1 MLNTSVEYFYGGDY
15 FMCRYGNNGYGDNET
30 ANNEYGRK
38 LKYLVGIIIIT
49 LAVYVSFKYLLVYVW
64 PFVLGV
70 LVALIVEK
78 PVNSISGW
86 IYKGVRKNKDRTRKD
101 KDETRKDKGGI
112 EGSDNSGRNNDIN
125 KCPGDRN
132 HYSKNNIN
140 QNDKSR
146 NNAYKNGMYQN
157 NARSYNEH
165 KSNDKKNKKHP
176 EHRIK
181 SIIATII
188 MSVITIIIV
197 VLLIL
202 AVITGANEVSSFLK
216 NWDYNTIGIRQQT
229 ARICL
234 QTDEF
239 LGLEGGCCLDTLIMC
254 GRKVAGIMPEKIFHI
269 SVPVI
274 KNVVIVAGGLVVGF
288 ISVIYLSADMNEVRL
303 QVRKSVFVEEI
314 YMLWGEVKRLIN
326 IYFKVELRIMLI
338 NSLIS
343 MAAFF
348 IIRSP
353 YAVVLGIIVG
363 IVDALPVFGTGTIL
377 IPWAVFSVI
386 MRNYWAA
393 GVLLVAYVITYFV
406 REIMESK
413 CIGDRLGIS
422 PFAMLVIIF
431 VGLLAYGIP
440 GFITGPVS
448 YVIIKALVGRLRDIM
463 WHRK

>member
-1 MLNTSVEYFYGGDY
+1 
-15 FMCRYGNNGYGDNET
+15 MCRYGNNGYGDNEA

-70 LVALIVEK
+70 LVALILEK
-78 PVNSISGW
+78 PVNSISDW

-101 KDETRKDKGGI
+101 KGETRKDKGGI
-112 EGSDNSGRNNDIN
+112 AGRDNSGRNNDI
-125 KCPGDRN
+125 
-132 HYSKNNIN
+132 
-140 QNDKSR
+140 
-146 NNAYKNGMYQN
+146 
-157 NARSYNEH
+157 
-165 KSNDKKNKKHP
+165 NKKHP

-188 MSVITIIIV
+188 ISVITIIIV

-274 KNVVIVAGGLVVGF
+274 KNVVIVAGGLVIGF

-377 IPWAVFSVI
+377 IPWAVFNVI

-413 CIGDRLGIS
+413 CMGDRLGIS

-448 YVIIKALVGRLRDIM
+448 YVIIKALVDRLREIM

>member
-15 FMCRYGNNGYGDNET
+15 FMCRYVNNGYGDNET

-101 KDETRKDKGGI
+101 KGGI

-125 KCPGDRN
+125 KCPDDRN

-165 KSNDKKNKKHP
+165 KSKDKKNKKHP

-314 YMLWGEVKRLIN
+314 YMLLGEVKRLIN

-377 IPWAVFSVI
+377 IPWAVFNVI

-413 CIGDRLGIS
+413 CMGDRLGIS

>member
-1 MLNTSVEYFYGGDY
+1 
-15 FMCRYGNNGYGDNET
+15 MCRYGKNGYGDNEA

-70 LVALIVEK
+70 LVALILEK
-78 PVNSISGW
+78 PVNSILGW
-86 IYKGVRKNKDRTRKD
+86 IYKGIRKNKDSTRKD

-112 EGSDNSGRNNDIN
+112 AGSDNSGRNNDIY
-125 KCPGDRN
+125 KCPDDRN
-132 HYSKNNIN
+132 YYSKNTIN
-140 QNDKSR
+140 QNDKSK
-146 NNAYKNGMYQN
+146 NNTFKNGMYEN
-157 NARSYNEH
+157 NAMSYNEH

-188 MSVITIIIV
+188 ISVITIIIV

-288 ISVIYLSADMNEVRL
+288 ISVIYLSADMNGVRL

-377 IPWAVFSVI
+377 IPWAVFNVI

-413 CIGDRLGIS
+413 CMGDRLGIS

-448 YVIIKALVGRLRDIM
+448 YVIIKALVDRLREIM

>member
-70 LVALIVEK
+70 LVALIAEK
-78 PVNSISGW
+78 QVNSISGW

-101 KDETRKDKGGI
+101 KDGI

-125 KCPGDRN
+125 KCPDDRN

-274 KNVVIVAGGLVVGF
+274 KNVVLVAGGLVVGF

-338 NSLIS
+338 NLLIS

-353 YAVVLGIIVG
+353 YAVV
-363 IVDALPVFGTGTIL
+363 FGTGTIL
-377 IPWAVFSVI
+377 IPWAVFNVI

-413 CIGDRLGIS
+413 CMGDRLGIS

>member
-70 LVALIVEK
+70 LVALIAEK

-101 KDETRKDKGGI
+101 KDGI
-112 EGSDNSGRNNDIN
+112 EGSDNSGRNND
-125 KCPGDRN
+125 
-132 HYSKNNIN
+132 
-140 QNDKSR
+140 
-146 NNAYKNGMYQN
+146 KNGMYQN

-338 NSLIS
+338 NLLIS

-363 IVDALPVFGTGTIL
+363 IVDVLPVFGTGTIL
-377 IPWAVFSVI
+377 IPWAVFNVI

-413 CIGDRLGIS
+413 CMGDRLGIS

>member
-1 MLNTSVEYFYGGDY
+1 
-15 FMCRYGNNGYGDNET
+15 
-30 ANNEYGRK
+30 
-38 LKYLVGIIIIT
+38 
-49 LAVYVSFKYLLVYVW
+49 
-64 PFVLGV
+64 
-70 LVALIVEK
+70 
-78 PVNSISGW
+78 
-86 IYKGVRKNKDRTRKD
+86 
-101 KDETRKDKGGI
+101 
-112 EGSDNSGRNNDIN
+112 
-125 KCPGDRN
+125 
-132 HYSKNNIN
+132 
-140 QNDKSR
+140 
-146 NNAYKNGMYQN
+146 MYQN

-239 LGLEGGCCLDTLIMC
+239 LGLEGGCCLDMLIMC

-363 IVDALPVFGTGTIL
+363 IVDALPVFGTIL
-377 IPWAVFSVI
+377 IPWAVFNVI

-413 CIGDRLGIS
+413 CMGDRLGIS

>member
-1 MLNTSVEYFYGGDY
+1 MPCGFESDLTVKFFFITFYLHL
-15 FMCRYGNNGYGDNET
+15 F
-30 ANNEYGRK
+30 
-38 LKYLVGIIIIT
+38 
-49 LAVYVSFKYLLVYVW
+49 
-64 PFVLGV
+64 
-70 LVALIVEK
+70 
-78 PVNSISGW
+78 
-86 IYKGVRKNKDRTRKD
+86 
-101 KDETRKDKGGI
+101 
-112 EGSDNSGRNNDIN
+112 
-125 KCPGDRN
+125 
-132 HYSKNNIN
+132 
-140 QNDKSR
+140 
-146 NNAYKNGMYQN
+146 
-157 NARSYNEH
+157 RS
-165 KSNDKKNKKHP
+165 
-176 EHRIK
+176 
-181 SIIATII
+181 
-188 MSVITIIIV
+188 
-197 VLLIL
+197 
-202 AVITGANEVSSFLK
+202 
-216 NWDYNTIGIRQQT
+216 
-229 ARICL
+229 
-234 QTDEF
+234 
-239 LGLEGGCCLDTLIMC
+239 
-254 GRKVAGIMPEKIFHI
+254 
-269 SVPVI
+269 I
-274 KNVVIVAGGLVVGF
+274 KNVFIVAGGLVVGF

-353 YAVVLGIIVG
+353 YSVVLGIIVG